1 MAALN
6 IGGLRAEVSIPIGLA
21 TAAVVYAV
29 YSNATPSIADIRSAP
44 ANNDD
49 IAHSERMAT
58 VASVGIVGGI
68 SLIARDPNILIIGG
82 TMVIIMAFW
91 TRHAN
96 GVNPATGKL
105 QVPGAIATVPPSTQ
119 AQDPTAYGYQDVVA
133 MV

>member
-6 IGGLRAEVSIPIGLA
+6 FGGLRAEVSIPIALA
-21 TAAVVYAV
+21 TAGVVYAI

-58 VASVGIVGGI
+58 VASVGVVAGI
-68 SLIARDPNILIIGG
+68 SLIARDPNILIVGG
-82 TMVIIMAFW
+82 TMVIIMSIW

-96 GVNPATGKL
+96 GVNPQTGKL

-119 AQDPTAYGYQDVVA
+119 MQDPTAYGYQDVMA